1 MSDFDLKIVNGTVAS
16 ASETY
21 TADIGIKDGLIA
33 AIGRRLGSADDVID
47 AAGQYVLPGGIAI
60 NASSHS
66 PRTRIQ
72 PHRRTRRFL
81 RPTKHNQSFGPLI
94 FS

>member
-1 MSDFDLKIVNGTVAS
+1 
-16 ASETY
+16 
-21 TADIGIKDGLIA
+21 
-33 AIGRRLGSADDVID
+33 VID